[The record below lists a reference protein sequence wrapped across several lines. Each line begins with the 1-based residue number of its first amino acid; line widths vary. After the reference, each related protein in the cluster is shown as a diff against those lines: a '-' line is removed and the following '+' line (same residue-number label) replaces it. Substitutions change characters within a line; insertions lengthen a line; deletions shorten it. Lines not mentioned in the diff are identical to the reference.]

1 MSLTA
6 TQSGR
11 NRLHPIAE
19 APAPAEASRDARDA
33 RDARVAVLTCDAA
46 EAQTIRG
53 ELGRL
58 GVASVACHRGAD
70 LARLLA
76 EGLGAAVID
85 AEALDRA
92 GLEGL
97 VAALGRQPHWSDVP
111 LVVLTDGEFNLGG
124 RLAAADVTGAL
135 GASGNAT
142 VLERPVAIGTLL
154 STVGSALRSRRR
166 QYETRRLMR
175 RLEEGVAERDRL
187 LAMLGHE
194 LRNPLAAIRAATEL
208 LIRQEAAGEKSDL
221 ATADAGSA
229 RQHHL
234 QLIARQGGHLVRMVD
249 DLLDLNLLRS
259 GRVRLHR
266 RPVDLNDVLGRC
278 VDTSQD
284 VAARRGQRLLASTSG
299 TPAVV
304 MGDPD
309 RLEQAFTSL
318 LANAMKYSSDGGSIL
333 VAVSVF
339 GAEAGEPGGG
349 TAVVRIADSGVGM
362 SPEVMRGVFELFTQ
376 ADRSIDRAAGG
387 LGLGLPLVQ
396 GLIEG
401 HGGTVSAASEGPGRG
416 SLFTVRLPLAA
427 GRRADAPAGGACP
440 SAPTAQVAPTA
451 QAAPT
456 AGRHVLLVE
465 DQGDMRDVMARL
477 LRSWGHR
484 VETAAT
490 GPAGVEAA
498 LSARPDVALV
508 DVGLPGLSG
517 YEVAQRLRGAL
528 DGSIRLIALTGYG
541 APEDRR
547 RSAEAGFDL
556 HLVKPVDFEQLKR
569 LLAE

>member
-6 TQSGR
+6 IQSPRGH
-11 NRLHPIAE
+11 LQPTSTEAVPAAE
-19 APAPAEASRDARDA
+19 G
-33 RDARVAVLTCDAA
+33 RDARVAVVTRDAS
-46 EAQTIRG
+46 ESQTIRG
-53 ELGRL
+53 ALGRL

-85 AEALDRA
+85 AAALDEA
-92 GLEGL
+92 GLKAL

-111 LVVLTDGEFNLGG
+111 LIVLTDGELHFGG
-124 RLAAADVTGAL
+124 RLAAADVKGVL
-135 GASGNAT
+135 GESGNAT
-142 VLERPVAIGTLL
+142 VLERPVALGTLL

-166 QYETRRLMR
+166 QYEARRLMR
-175 RLEEGVAERDRL
+175 RLEEGVAERDHL

-208 LIRQEAAGEKSDL
+208 LIREEAAGSSPKT
-221 ATADAGSA
+221 ATAEVVSA
-229 RQHHL
+229 RRHHL
-234 QLIARQGGHLVRMVD
+234 QLIARQGGQLVRMVD

-259 GRVRLHR
+259 GRVRLR
-266 RPVDLNDVLGRC
+266 RAPLDLNDIVRRC
-278 VDTSQD
+278 VDSAQD
-284 VAARRGQRLLASTSG
+284 VAARRDQRLLVSPSRV
-299 TPAVV
+299 PAVV

-309 RLEQAFTSL
+309 RLEQALSSL
-318 LANAMKYSSDGGSIL
+318 LANATKYSSDGASIL
-333 VAVSVF
+333 LSVSTEA
-339 GAEAGEPGGG
+339 AEAAEAADAGGGG
-349 TAVVRIADSGVGM
+349 TAVVRIADSGIGM
-362 SPEVMRGVFELFTQ
+362 SPEVIRGVFDLFTQ

-396 GLIEG
+396 ALIEG
-401 HGGTVSAASEGPGRG
+401 HGGTVTAASEGPGRG
-416 SLFTVRLPLAA
+416 SVFTVRLPLAA
-427 GRRADAPAGGACP
+427 VQPAAAAKDQ
-440 SAPTAQVAPTA
+440 SAGVGSMGPETP
-451 QAAPT
+451 PC
-456 AGRHVLLVE
+456 GRHVLLVE

-484 VETAAT
+484 VETAAS
-490 GPAGVEAA
+490 GPAGVAVA
-498 LSARPDVALV
+498 LSARPEVALV

-517 YEVAQRLRGAL
+517 YEVAARLRRAM

>member
-6 TQSGR
+6 TQSAR

-19 APAPAEASRDARDA
+19 APAPAEASLDA
-33 RDARVAVLTCDAA
+33 RDARVAVLTRDAA

-53 ELGRL
+53 ELGRR

-92 GLEGL
+92 DLEAL

-124 RLAAADVTGAL
+124 RLAAADVAGAL

-154 STVGSALRSRRR
+154 SSVGSALRSRRR

-266 RPVDLNDVLGRC
+266 RPVDLNEIIRRC
-278 VDTSQD
+278 VETSQA
-284 VAARRGQRLLASTSG
+284 VAARRGQRLLTSLSQA
-299 TPAVV
+299 PAVV
-304 MGDPD
+304 DGDPD
-309 RLEQAFTSL
+309 RLEQAFSFL

-333 VAVSVF
+333 LAVTTQEAETDG
-339 GAEAGEPGGG
+339 GA
-349 TAVVRIADSGVGM
+349 AVVRIADSGIGM
-362 SPEVMRGVFELFTQ
+362 SPEVMRGVFDLFTQ

-396 GLIEG
+396 GLIER

-416 SLFTVRLPLAA
+416 SLFTVRLPLSAGQPTGAA
-427 GRRADAPAGGACP
+427 EAEARPP
-440 SAPTAQVAPTA
+440 I
-451 QAAPT
+451 QAEPT